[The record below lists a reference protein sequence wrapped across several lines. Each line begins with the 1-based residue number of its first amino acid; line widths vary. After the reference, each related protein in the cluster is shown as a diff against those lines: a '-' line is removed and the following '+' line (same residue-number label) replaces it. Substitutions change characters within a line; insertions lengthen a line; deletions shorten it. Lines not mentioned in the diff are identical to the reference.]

1 MGVKERRE
9 RERTEVRQAILDAAR
24 QLFLR
29 EGYDA
34 VSMRRIA
41 DAIEYTPTAIYVY
54 FKDKESLIR
63 ELCRVDFGN
72 LAGAVAKLAT
82 ITDPIERI
90 RQLGV
95 AYISFAVQKP
105 NHYRLMFM
113 TTFSGVGPTAE
124 DIERKN
130 DPDQDAYAFLLQ
142 AVREGLAG
150 GRFRPELNSAE
161 LIAQVLWATVHGVAS
176 LHIVKAKDPWLEW
189 APLEERTNLAVD
201 AILRGLVREAS
212 NGGKRA
218 PAKGKKR

>member
-1 MGVKERRE
+1 MGLKERRE
-9 RERTEVRQAILDAAR
+9 RERSELRTRIMDAAR

-41 DAIEYTPTAIYVY
+41 DAIEYSPTAIYVY

-63 ELCRVDFGN
+63 EMCRVDFGN
-72 LAGAVAKLAT
+72 LAGAVGNLAKIA
-82 ITDPIERI
+82 DPIERI

-95 AYISFAVQKP
+95 AYIRFAVQKP

-113 TTFSGVGPTAE
+113 TTFSGIGPTAA

-130 DPDQDAYAFLLQ
+130 NPDQDAYAFLIQ
-142 AVREGLAG
+142 AVREGLAA
-150 GRFRPELNSAE
+150 GRFRPELTSAE
-161 LIAQVLWATVHGVAS
+161 LIAQVLWSAVHGVAS
-176 LHIVKAKDPWLEW
+176 LHIVKANDPWLEW
-189 APLEERTNLAVD
+189 APLEQRTNLAVD
-201 AILRGLVREAS
+201 AILRGLVREDS
-212 NGGKRA
+212 GKKTA